1 MKINK
6 NDFDKIAEQVCAEFE
21 YRKQSP
27 FRKEHESRW
36 RETDRQK
43 KIEPPESLEKSGS
56 VDEDWHNAIE
66 LGLTSS
72 AIEIGSADIMRIE
85 FPNNRKWFD
94 PHTGGDQESQKER
107 DDEVRA
113 FMSQQHIDFG
123 LKPRF
128 ELSVKESLSHGS
140 FVAFAEPKRLTQ
152 VEKGGKIFQLT
163 APVWKPHSMWH
174 SYPDP
179 SPEVMGTNLFY
190 DGSMLVERYMKLR
203 DMKNLG
209 LNLKGLEE
217 EEHKI
222 GSVTF
227 KGIHVLI
234 WKGPISIE
242 RARQNQF
249 VPNADVWV
257 SNGKEKKTLK
267 AVPNEFPFPNVMFG
281 GYERQDV
288 RDPYFTSPVHKN
300 VPWHKLATRSANKFL
315 DSVDLLTEPPVNYN
329 ENSPSSAGAPPDLS
343 PGAKNPTSTLGEIEV
358 LQIGNPQ
365 IALEG
370 LRYATEQSERGV
382 NIDATRS
389 GVSQSTEQTKF
400 EVQKKDSRAEVRTV
414 DFLSKL
420 EDNGLRPFLYMQHIW
435 NKKNLERYNY
445 YNPELGQEDFNVMT
459 KAKLPEEATFDV
471 VGGRKVLSEEQRQ
484 QGVLTGYQLFSVD
497 EEASLILNKA
507 EHVKEVYSTFG
518 VENPERLLNIPT
530 KDEEERFE
538 EMLSVRTAQLEA
550 AIQAGEQ
557 TSQELSQEI
566 QKLNEELSNVT
577 LQSQKQELQLEQKD
591 LLLAEEKLK
600 TQEQKT
606 RAQSLQEELKQLN
619 QQISFMEGFRGEMAK
634 NKPEDPKDSQKP
646 TTEKPTTVNIE
657 LNEASSKK
665 FNVKRTDSGF
675 EGEVNSQ

>member
-6 NDFDKIAEQVCAEFE
+6 KDFDSIAEQVVAEFE
-21 YRKQSP
+21 YRKESP
-27 FRKEHESRW
+27 FRKEHEARW

-43 KIEPPESLEKSGS
+43 KIEPPDAIERSGNT
-56 VDEDWHNAIE
+56 DEDWHNAVE
-66 LGLTSS
+66 LGLTSA

-107 DDEVRA
+107 DDKVRA

-140 FVAFAEPKRLTQ
+140 FVAFCEPKRLTQ
-152 VEKGGKIFQLT
+152 VETGGKIFQLT

-190 DGSMLVERYMKLR
+190 DGSMLVERYMKLQ

-209 LNLKGLEE
+209 LNLKDLEE

-222 GSVTF
+222 GGVTF

-234 WKGPISIE
+234 WKGPISID
-242 RARQNQF
+242 RSRQNQY

-257 SNGKEKKTLK
+257 AKGKENKTLK
-267 AVPNEFPFPNVMFG
+267 AVPNEFPFANVLYG

-288 RDPYFTSPVHKN
+288 RDPYFTSPIHKN
-300 VPWHKLATRSANKFL
+300 VPWHKIATRSANKFL
-315 DSVDLLTEPPVNYN
+315 DSVDLATEPPANYN
-329 ENSPSSAGAPPDLS
+329 ENSPSSAGMPPDFS
-343 PGAKNPTSTLGEIEV
+343 PGAKNPTSTLGEIEI
-358 LQIGNPQ
+358 LQIGNPAA
-365 IALEG
+365 ALEG
-370 LRYATEQSERGV
+370 LRYATEQAERGV

-420 EDNGLRPFLYMQHIW
+420 EDNGLRPFLYMQHLW
-435 NKKNLERYNY
+435 NKKHLDRYFY
-445 YNPELGQEDFNVMT
+445 YNPELGQEDFEVMT
-459 KAKLPEEATFDV
+459 QERLPSEATFDV
-471 VGGRKVLSEEQRQ
+471 VGGRKVLSEERRQ
-484 QGVLTGYQLFSVD
+484 AGVLSGYQLFAGD
-497 EEASLILNKA
+497 EEASKLLNKA
-507 EHVKEVYSTFG
+507 EHIKEVYSTFG

-530 KDEEERFE
+530 KDEEARFE
-538 EMLSVRTAQLEA
+538 EMLAARTAELDA
-550 AIQAGEQ
+550 AIQAGEM
-557 TSQELSQEI
+557 TSQQLTQEI
-566 QKLNEELSNVT
+566 QKLNEELSKVT
-577 LQSQKQELQLEQKD
+577 LQSQKLELQLEQKD
-591 LLLAEEKLK
+591 LSIAEEKLK

-606 RAQSLQEELKQLN
+606 RAQSLQEEIKQIN
-619 QQISFMEGFRGEMAK
+619 QQNSFMAGFRAEIDGLQNRATTVQ
-634 NKPEDPKDSQKP
+634 NKSRVSDAQDP
-646 TTEKPTTVNIE
+646 TT
-657 LNEASSKK
+657 
-665 FNVKRTDSGF
+665 
-675 EGEVNSQ
+675 